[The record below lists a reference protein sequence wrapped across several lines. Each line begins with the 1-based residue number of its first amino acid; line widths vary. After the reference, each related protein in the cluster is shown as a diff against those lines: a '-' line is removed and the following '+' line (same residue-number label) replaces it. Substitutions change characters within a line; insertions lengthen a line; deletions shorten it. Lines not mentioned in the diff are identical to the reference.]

1 MADRVVTDLSDVRLR
16 SGMGAA
22 ITSEFLQFNSF
33 DMCKL
38 EDDFVDVS
46 NADMANR
53 YQRSYSGTG
62 VVLTFT
68 ADQPWGSARMTTGTT
83 NDSTSTMSLD
93 LICRGEYNA
102 VMAVRFKIDDI
113 DAMKV
118 EVGFRDSTASSTGI
132 VNVLDTPSFG
142 ATNGCCWVYDN
153 DATVDTW
160 AAEGVKA
167 GTAATGV
174 TLSTTAGGAAPLAAT
189 YQTMVVAL
197 MDDNAYFSRYS
208 ADGRK
213 QGETI
218 MLSDCNTAATPVTPS
233 VFFQTRDT
241 TARYLYMDF
250 FKMWQLR
257 RS

>member
-1 MADRVVTDLSDVRLR
+1 MADRIVTDLSDVRLR

-22 ITSEFLQFNSF
+22 ITSEFLQLNSF
-33 DMCKL
+33 DIMQMS
-38 EDDFVDVS
+38 DDFIDVS
-46 NADMANR
+46 GADMSNR
-53 YQRSYSGTG
+53 YKRSYSSTG
-62 VVLTFT
+62 VVITPL
-68 ADQPWGSARMTTGTT
+68 ADQPWGVARMDTGTT

-102 VMAVRFKIDDI
+102 VMAVRYKISDI
-113 DAMKV
+113 ADCKI
-118 EVGFRDSTASSTGI
+118 EIGFRDTTASSTGI
-132 VNVLDTPSFG
+132 VNVLQTPSFN
-142 ATNGCCWVYDN
+142 ATDGCCWVYDN
-153 DATVDTW
+153 DATVETW
-160 AAEGVKA
+160 AAEGVKNDEE
-167 GTAATGV
+167 ATGV
-174 TLSTTAGGAAPLAAT
+174 TLATTAGGAAPVVDT